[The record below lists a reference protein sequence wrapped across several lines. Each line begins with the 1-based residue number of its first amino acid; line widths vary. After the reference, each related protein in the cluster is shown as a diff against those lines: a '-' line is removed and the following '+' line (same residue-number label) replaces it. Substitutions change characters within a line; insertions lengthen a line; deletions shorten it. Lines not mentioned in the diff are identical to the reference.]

1 MEDFSV
7 MEILVYIFPSCL
19 KGKNG
24 KFSLEKVQMLKGIS
38 VNAGIKP
45 IVFWIGKKEQQELSL
60 LLSQVKL
67 EVIKIP
73 PSNKPGE
80 ENSLTVQRKYLAKC
94 LKGVESYYVISE
106 LKSSN
111 ERFLTTKELTQ
122 DICDRLTESEQ
133 EGVKVFYRY
142 KSRKNTVA
150 KVLSKEPT
158 IVIPK
163 DNKVLKVPDIYL
175 EDDE

>member
-1 MEDFSV
+1 

-38 VNAGIKP
+38 VKLGTKP
-45 IVFWIGKKEQQELSL
+45 IVFWVRKKEQQELSP

-73 PSNKPGE
+73 PSNE
-80 ENSLTVQRKYLAKC
+80 SNEDDNLIVQRKYLNRC
-94 LKGVESYYVISE
+94 LKGAKSYYVISE

-133 EGVKVFYRY
+133 EVVKVFYRY

-163 DNKVLKVPDIYL
+163 DSKVLKVPDIYL

>member
-1 MEDFSV
+1 MET
-7 MEILVYIFPSCL
+7 LVYIFPSCL
-19 KGKNG
+19 KGKSG

-38 VNAGIKP
+38 IKIGIKP
-45 IVFWIGKKEQQELSL
+45 IVFWIGKKEQQELSP

-73 PSNKPGE
+73 PSNKPDE
-80 ENSLTVQRKYLAKC
+80 EDSLTVQRKYLNKC
-94 LKGVESYYVISE
+94 LKGSKSYYVISE
-106 LKSSN
+106 LRSSN

-122 DICDRLTESEQ
+122 DICDRIIESEQ
-133 EGVKVFYRY
+133 ETVKVFYRY

-150 KVLSKEPT
+150 KVLSKAPT

-163 DNKVLKVPDIYL
+163 DSEVLKVPDIYL
-175 EDDE
+175 EEDE